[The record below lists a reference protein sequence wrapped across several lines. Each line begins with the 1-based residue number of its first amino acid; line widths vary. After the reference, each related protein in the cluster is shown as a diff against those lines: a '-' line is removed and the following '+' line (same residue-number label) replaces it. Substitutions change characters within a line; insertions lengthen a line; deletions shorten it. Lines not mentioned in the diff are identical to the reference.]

1 VKFLIWLLFILGG
14 AVALSLVVGSNDG
27 YVLLVQPPYRLELSL
42 NLLIILLLV
51 GFFSLHGLLRLVS
64 YTLRLPDSVR
74 AHKQALRK
82 KEAHESLLEGLHA
95 LVEGRYGKAEKAAAK
110 ALDLGE
116 DAGLSALVAARAAHK
131 VKHFGKRDFY
141 LAEAER
147 LAPESSVSRL
157 LTQAELLLD
166 EHAYT
171 SASQVLQQ
179 LEKIEPLHPPA
190 LKLKL
195 KVQRHLG
202 NWEQVLDTLSQLEKR
217 GIAEPE
223 LYRQL
228 QIHAHAQLLGRRTD
242 NREALLAYWKKVP
255 EDNRLD
261 PRLVQS
267 AAHAFIQAGDG
278 QSAAQAIEMSLTREW
293 DSTLAGL
300 YGDCAGNDP
309 IKQLQQAEY
318 WLQSRHDDANLLLSL
333 GKLCIRQELWGKAQS
348 YLEASLAVQPGSAAH
363 YALAGMLEGLGQQE
377 EANRHYRQ
385 SLDYK
390 MMECG

>member
-14 AVALSLVVGSNDG
+14 AIALSLVVGSNDG
-27 YVLLVQPPYRLELSL
+27 YVLVVQPPYRMELSL
-42 NLLIILLLV
+42 NLLVILLV
-51 GFFSLHGLLRLVS
+51 IGFFSLHVLLRLVS

-74 AHKQALRK
+74 AHKQAQRK
-82 KEAHESLLEGLHA
+82 KEAHESLLESLHA
-95 LVEGRYGKAEKAAAK
+95 LVEGRYAKAETAASK

-147 LAPESSVSRL
+147 LAPESSLARL
-157 LTQAELLLD
+157 LMQAELLLD
-166 EHAYT
+166 EHAYP

-179 LEKIEPLHPPA
+179 LEKIEPLYPPA

-217 GIAEPE
+217 GVAEPE

-228 QIHAHAQLLGRRTD
+228 QIHAHAQLFGRHTD
-242 NREALLAYWKKVP
+242 NREALLAYWKKIP

-261 PRLVQS
+261 PRLAQS
-267 AAHAFIQAGDG
+267 AASAFVKSGDG

-300 YGDCAGNDP
+300 YGDCAGDDP
-309 IKQLQQAEY
+309 VKQLQQAEY
-318 WLQSRHDDANLLLSL
+318 WLQSHHDDAKLLLSL
-333 GKLCIRQELWGKAQS
+333 GKLCIRQDLWGKAQS
-348 YLEASLAVQPGSAAH
+348 YLEASLAVQQGADAH
-363 YALAGMLEGLGQQE
+363 YTLANMLEELGQQE
-377 EANRHYRQ
+377 EASRHYRQ
-385 SLDYK
+385 SLEYK
-390 MMECG
+390 MRE

>member
-1 VKFLIWLLFILGG
+1 MKFLIWLLFILGG

-42 NLLIILLLV
+42 NLLVILLIV

-74 AHKQALRK
+74 AHKLAQRK
-82 KEAHESLLEGLHA
+82 KEAHESLLESLHA

-147 LAPESSVSRL
+147 LAPEAGVARL
-157 LTQAELLLD
+157 LMQAELLLD
-166 EHAYT
+166 ERAYAL
-171 SASQVLQQ
+171 ASQALQQ
-179 LEKIEPLHPPA
+179 LEKIEPHHPPA

-217 GIAEPE
+217 GSIEPV

-228 QIHAHAQLLGRRTD
+228 QFYAHTQLLERRAG
-242 NREALLAYWKKVP
+242 NREELLAYWKKIP
-255 EDNRLD
+255 ENDRLQAQLAGLAA
-261 PRLVQS
+261 RL
-267 AAHAFIQAGDG
+267 FIDTGDG
-278 QSAAQAIEMSLTREW
+278 ATASQIIEMSLTNHWE
-293 DSTLAGL
+293 DALAAL
-300 YGDCAGNDP
+300 YGDCAGADA
-309 IKQLQQAEY
+309 IKQLQQAEF
-318 WLQSRHDDANLLLSL
+318 WLKTHHDDAGLLLSL
-333 GKLCIRQELWGKAQS
+333 GNICLRQKLWGKAQS
-348 YLEASLAVQPGSAAH
+348 YLEASISVNPGSAAH
-363 YALAGMLEGLGQQE
+363 LSLARLLERMGNQE
-377 EANRHYRQ
+377 EAYRHYQQ
-385 SLDYK
+385 SL
-390 MMECG
+390 ECALP